1 MAQAEA
7 QIAIAHEKVE
17 RLTQAVQSGEVETTQ
32 LRKERDQLQARVAK
46 AEAGVEAAQ
55 AELQKTAK
63 ALERAQEG
71 ERLARDEAAELRG
84 QLKAG
89 DDKGKK

>member
-1 MAQAEA
+1 
-7 QIAIAHEKVE
+7 VE
-17 RLTQAVQSGEVETTQ
+17 RLTQTVKSAEAETTE
-32 LRKERDQLQARVAK
+32 LRQQRDQLQGRVAK
-46 AEAGVEAAQ
+46 AEAGVESAQ
-55 AELQKTAK
+55 AELQKTAQ

-71 ERLARDEAAELRG
+71 ERRARDEAAELRG

>member
-1 MAQAEA
+1 M
-7 QIAIAHEKVE
+7 E
-17 RLTQAVQSGEVETTQ
+17 RLTQTVKSAEAETTE
-32 LRKERDQLQARVAK
+32 LRQQRDQLQGRVAK
-46 AEAGVEAAQ
+46 AEAGVESAQ
-55 AELQKTAK
+55 AELQKTAQ

-71 ERLARDEAAELRG
+71 ERRARDEAAELRG

>member
-1 MAQAEA
+1 M
-7 QIAIAHEKVE
+7 E
-17 RLTQAVQSGEVETTQ
+17 RLTKAVQSGEAETTR
-32 LRKERDQLQARVAK
+32 LRQERDELQARVAK

-55 AELQKTAK
+55 ADLHKTAT

-71 ERLARDEAAELRG
+71 ERRARDEAAELRG

>member
-1 MAQAEA
+1 M
-7 QIAIAHEKVE
+7 E
-17 RLTQAVQSGEVETTQ
+17 RLTQAVQSGEAETTR
-32 LRKERDQLQARVAK
+32 LRKERDQLQSRVAK

-63 ALERAQEG
+63 ALERAQES
-71 ERLARDEAAELRG
+71 ERHARDEAAELRG

>member
-1 MAQAEA
+1 M
-7 QIAIAHEKVE
+7 AIAHEKVE
-17 RLTQAVQSGEVETTQ
+17 RLTQAVQSAEAETTQ
-32 LRKERDQLQARVAK
+32 LRKERDQLQGRVAK

-71 ERLARDEAAELRG
+71 ERRARDEAAELRG

>member
-1 MAQAEA
+1 M
-7 QIAIAHEKVE
+7 
-17 RLTQAVQSGEVETTQ
+17 
-32 LRKERDQLQARVAK
+32 QARVAK

-71 ERLARDEAAELRG
+71 ERRARDEAAELRS

-89 DDKGKK
+89 DDKSKK

>member
-1 MAQAEA
+1 M
-7 QIAIAHEKVE
+7 
-17 RLTQAVQSGEVETTQ
+17 
-32 LRKERDQLQARVAK
+32 AK
-46 AEAGVEAAQ
+46 AEVGFEAAQ

-71 ERLARDEAAELRG
+71 ERRARDDAAELRG

-89 DDKGKK
+89 EDKGKK

>member
-1 MAQAEA
+1 LAQAEA